1 MTLKIETL
9 NKSHDRKAFKCGE
22 LNLDNYL
29 QKIARQH
36 IDKGIAKTFVLI
48 DSKKTK
54 TIIAYMTLSA
64 CEVHSRDIPHD
75 WTNKYPN
82 IIPAIKLGR
91 LAVDSNHQK
100 QGHGELLMVDAMHK
114 AINVSNNLGIVGL
127 FVDAKHQKAKDYYQQ
142 YGFISMPD
150 QLDNLFLPIKTIAD
164 LI

>member
-1 MTLKIETL
+1 MIY
-9 NKSHDRKAFKCGE
+9 SS
-22 LNLDNYL
+22 YV
-29 QKIARQH
+29 I
-36 IDKGIAKTFVLI
+36 
-48 DSKKTK
+48 
-54 TIIAYMTLSA
+54 LSA
-64 CEVHSRDIPHD
+64 RYYLARLIPHD

-100 QGHGELLMVDAMHK
+100 QGHGELLMVDAIHK

-127 FVDAKHQKAKDYYQQ
+127 FVDAKHQKAKDFYQQ

-150 QLDNLFLPIKTIAD
+150 QLDNLLLSIKTIEN